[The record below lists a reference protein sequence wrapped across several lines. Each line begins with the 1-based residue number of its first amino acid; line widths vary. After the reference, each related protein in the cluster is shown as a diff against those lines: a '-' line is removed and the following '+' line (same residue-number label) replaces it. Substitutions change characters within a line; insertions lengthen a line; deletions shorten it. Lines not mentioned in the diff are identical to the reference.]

1 LLLTGYEQARSVAA
15 AIAGDMVAA
24 NNVNL
29 VLPDTGVC
37 QTDFDED
44 GATCCAPVAV
54 KAESCCGGPAIVQ
67 EDACCVADE
76 VAKIEGK
83 SGCGCGAAA

>member
-1 LLLTGYEQARSVAA
+1 VAA

-67 EDACCVADE
+67 EDA
-76 VAKIEGK
+76 
-83 SGCGCGAAA
+83 